1 MDQEFVSS
9 LARWLWLPVSH
20 EVIVQMLAGF
30 TVICR
35 SGWAERATSSSVTW
49 RLSRSLDFS
58 PCRTPWWP
66 SSLSASDLRD
76 RQTEP
81 DKREKGHNGG
91 HRTFLWPD
99 LQSWALSLLVYS
111 ICQKWVTNPSPYLRG
126 GRLSQAKSIRESVHI
141 AFWKFM

>member
-35 SGWAERATSSSVTW
+35 SGWVERATSSSVTW
-49 RLSRSLDFS
+49 RLSRSLGFS

-76 RQTEP
+76 RQSQT
-81 DKREKGHNGG
+81 RERKVTMEATGPFYGLISKAEHC
-91 HRTFLWPD
+91 HFRFIPFVRSE
-99 LQSWALSLLVYS
+99 LQILA
-111 ICQKWVTNPSPYLRG
+111 
-126 GRLSQAKSIRESVHI
+126 HI
-141 AFWKFM
+141 QEEED